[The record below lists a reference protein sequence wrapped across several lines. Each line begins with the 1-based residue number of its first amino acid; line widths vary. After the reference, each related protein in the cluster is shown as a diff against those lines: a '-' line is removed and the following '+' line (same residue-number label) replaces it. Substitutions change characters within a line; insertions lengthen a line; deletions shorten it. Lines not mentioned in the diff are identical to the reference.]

1 MDDIVSVCAVCVCL
15 IERLRLEVYDLEV
28 HDVDGQVTHVVQV
41 HKVKEPEA
49 CALDCI
55 TA

>member
-1 MDDIVSVCAVCVCL
+1 MNEIVSVCAVCVCL
-15 IERLRLEVYDLEV
+15 IERLRLEAYDLEV

-41 HKVKEPEA
+41 YKVKEPEA
-49 CALDCI
+49 CAFDCI